1 MAALAPLRVVVA
13 HRPPFVFVNDSSGM
27 NRYYGMLIDLL
38 SKILLSSNLT
48 SVASPPPTYY
58 PAPINAGGALTD
70 GIWTGEPTLQ
80 NEAPVAR
87 LERSSG
93 SGLTMLTVGSY

>member
-13 HRPPFVFVNDSSGM
+13 HRPPFVFVNDSSGI

-48 SVASPPPTYY
+48 SVASPTYY
-58 PAPINAGGALTD
+58 PAPINAGGALTN
-70 GIWTGEPTLQ
+70 GTWTGEPMQ
-80 NEAPVAR
+80 
-87 LERSSG
+87 
-93 SGLTMLTVGSY
+93 